1 MANIINK
8 GIQCVIRAHG
18 NGLKIGST
26 YTATLYINA
35 KYEEFRASSN
45 SVAVDYGDGESGLC
59 IFTFSPEQTASLKAG
74 NEVKLE
80 IFDTDTLENMYF
92 DDKYALIRATSL
104 KS

>member
-26 YTATLYINA
+26 YTATLYTNA
-35 KYEEFRASSN
+35 IYEEFRASSTAV
-45 SVAVDYGDGESGLC
+45 SVDYGDGESGLC
-59 IFTFSPEQTASLKAG
+59 IFVFTPEQTASLKSCS
-74 NEVKLE
+74 EVKLE

-92 DDKYALIRATSL
+92 DDKYAIVRATSL